1 MTLYQKFDV
10 PALKEMART
19 IRADIVKMVHAAGSG
34 HPGGSLSATDIVTAL
49 YFNVLNIDPQ
59 RPKYKERDRFIL
71 SKGHCCPVL
80 YACLARRGFFDVA
93 ELNTLRKFGSK
104 LQGHPDMNKCP
115 GVEISTGT
123 LGNGIGCAVGMAI
136 AAKVRHE
143 SHKVFVML
151 GDGECQEGS
160 VWEAAMCGAHH
171 RLTNLVAIV
180 DVNRLQII
188 DTTKKVMNIEPLA
201 DKWRSF
207 GWKVLEID
215 GHDMDEVVDTLSYA
229 KRIDGPVAILANTVK
244 GKGVSFMED
253 VVKWHGAAPSDKEL
267 DMALGELEGMMK

>member
-1 MTLYQKFDV
+1 MAAFKKLNVQ
-10 PALKEMART
+10 ALNEMARV
-19 IRADIVKMVHAAGSG
+19 IRTDIVKMIHAAGSG
-34 HPGGSLSATDIVTAL
+34 HPGGSLSATDILTAL
-49 YFNVLNIDPQ
+49 YFNVLEIDPGH
-59 RPKYKERDRFIL
+59 PKSKQRDRFIL

-80 YACLARRGFFDVA
+80 YACLARRGFFDVE
-93 ELNTLRKFGSK
+93 ELGTLRKFGSK

-115 GVEISTGT
+115 GVEMSAGS

-143 SHKVFVML
+143 NHKIFVML

-171 RLTNLVAIV
+171 RLANLIAIV

-188 DTTKKVMNIEPLA
+188 DTTENIMRVEPLA

-207 GWKVLEID
+207 GWKVLTMD
-215 GHDMDEVVDTLSYA
+215 GHDMEEILDTLNYA
-229 KRIDGPVAILANTVK
+229 RRIDGPTAILASTVK

-253 VVKWHGAAPSDKEL
+253 VFKWHGAAPNDKEL
-267 DMALGELEGMMK
+267 GAALSELEGVRR